1 MKKFRLVSNI
11 MTIVA
16 ISLFMLSIVLSAI
29 STSLMD
35 AALLALIEVNL
46 ILIACAGIG
55 VFLMFA
61 KNETARKLG
70 NGMTVVGFLTGL
82 VCALGIVAAIGEE
95 DDISIGAIVLIV
107 SFVVFVLHYAFLLV
121 DYLLNRNSANLDPN
135 DDIRIVRVREWKALL
150 EEGIISEEEYEEKRI
165 QLLGIKSKDN
175 KK

>member
-1 MKKFRLVSNI
+1 MKKFKLVSNI

-46 ILIACAGIG
+46 VLIACAGIG

-82 VCALGIVAAIGEE
+82 VCARGIVATTGEE

-107 SFVVFVLHYAFLLV
+107 SFVVLVLHYAFLLV

>member
-29 STSLMD
+29 SASLMD

-46 ILIACAGIG
+46 VLIACAGIG

-82 VCALGIVAAIGEE
+82 VCALGIVAATGEE

>member
-29 STSLMD
+29 SASLMD

-46 ILIACAGIG
+46 VLIACAGIG

-82 VCALGIVAAIGEE
+82 VCAIGIVAATGEE